1 MAADVQRAGID
12 IGATLGYAE
21 YVPTHVT
28 LPWAEDVFM
37 ALEYVFGVAFT
48 LEILVKLLAFEFC
61 EFARDLWNWFDTFL
75 VAC

>member
-1 MAADVQRAGID
+1 MVFCVNRSGTD

-37 ALEYVFGVAFT
+37 VLEYVFGVASW
-48 LEILVKLLAFEFC
+48 LMSWDVEG
-61 EFARDLWNWFDTFL
+61 LWYF
-75 VAC
+75 VGIAMS